1 MELQEILLR
10 AVSVQV
16 RFEPRSRFADCRGQ
30 IVEELLEANA
40 LTEWTLGAEVGVSA
54 KDRSRAFM
62 VAQSEFR
69 AQYEAIDNR
78 MDTLEGIRKFVEYA
92 IEKLAVT
99 EASFVGVRTFWLGAV
114 DSFDALRDW
123 MVKEL
128 GGRVT
133 DLVGSL
139 GKAITDVG
147 WTYEMHEDDPKM
159 SLRLGPMTLEQLIG
173 YGVFSGELRERL
185 PPNSVFVDLDRF
197 INARPT
203 SSDRITEVVESSFS
217 RNVELGERLA
227 NQLEA
232 SARGE
237 VT

>member
-1 MELQEILLR
+1 
-10 AVSVQV
+10 
-16 RFEPRSRFADCRGQ
+16 
-30 IVEELLEANA
+30 
-40 LTEWTLGAEVGVSA
+40 
-54 KDRSRAFM
+54 M